1 MVTLFDVN
9 EQNWLDVVS
18 LSVTEEQQKFLAAPM
33 EIVARGY
40 IYRACNAYA
49 TANMSLG
56 SRL

>member
-33 EIVARGY
+33 EIVAIDISSRHKIG
-40 IYRACNAYA
+40 RAHV
-49 TANMSLG
+49 
-56 SRL
+56 